1 MASTRLG
8 RLGALALASAALV
21 CCAPPEEPSNVPHS
35 EALLELDLT
44 EPLSEQGAAFL
55 SQRRPGLGEAVMEV
69 RELLDEPLAKGLFVR
84 IGPHAGHLSDV
95 DEWASV
101 FEAYKAQKK
110 PVHCHFDG
118 ADNAAYALAAH
129 CDRLSMT
136 PAGTLELVGLAAQV
150 VHGRALL
157 EMLGVEADLAQMG
170 KYKGASEPFTRD
182 HMSPELEE
190 SLKTLLGNLDQ
201 NFRAHLAHKL
211 KNHSPEA
218 IAKII
223 DEGPYSSQRARD
235 MQLVDA
241 VAYDDEARSK
251 AKAAA
256 GGRVVKRLFEQR
268 DEKISLRSV
277 LDALSGADTERR
289 IDRPHLGLVYL
300 NGEIIDAERDTAEQV
315 GGSSFVRAMRKMG
328 DEKDV
333 RAVVLR
339 IESPGGSA
347 LASDRMWHAVRRV
360 AKRKPVIVSM
370 GDVAASGGYYVA
382 SAGSHIFAT
391 PASIVGSIGVVGGKM
406 VVKKLADRVG
416 VTVDTLKQ
424 SKNAGWLSP
433 FQPFNQGERA
443 LFESMMRD
451 TYDRF
456 LARVSEGRRKPV
468 AELLPGAEG
477 RVMGGARAKQLGLVD
492 EVGTLGDALALARKK
507 ANLPKDA
514 PVQVWPDNND
524 PFRAISQVL
533 GVRAGLV
540 LPEALEP
547 VSRLPHSLTQGA
559 LVSVLAELREPVAVT
574 LPFALDIR

>member
-1 MASTRLG
+1 VTRFPLRWSG
-8 RLGALALASAALV
+8 LALASGLALS
-21 CCAPPEEPSNVPHS
+21 CAPPEEPSNVPHT

-55 SQRRPGLGEAVMEV
+55 SQRRPGLAEAVMQV
-69 RELLDEPLAKGLFVR
+69 RELVDEPLAKGLFVR
-84 IGPHAGHLSDV
+84 IGPHAGHLADV
-95 DEWASV
+95 DEWAGV
-101 FEAYKAQKK
+101 FEAYKAKKK

-118 ADNAAYALAAH
+118 ADNTAYALAAH

-136 PAGTLELVGLAAQV
+136 PAGTLELVGLGAQV

-157 EMLGVEADLAQMG
+157 EMLGVEADLLQMG

-190 SLKTLLGNLDQ
+190 SLKTLLSNLDAD
-201 NFRAHLAHKL
+201 FRAHLAFKL
-211 KNHSPEA
+211 KDRSPEA
-218 IAKII
+218 ITKVI
-223 DEGPYSSQRARD
+223 DNGPYSAGRARD
-235 MQLVDA
+235 AQLVDA
-241 VAYDDEARSK
+241 VAFDDEARAK

-268 DEKISLRSV
+268 EEKLTLRSL
-277 LDALSGADTERR
+277 LDALAGPDHARK
-289 IDRPHLGLVYL
+289 IDRPHLGIVFLH
-300 NGEIIDAERDTAEQV
+300 GEIVDGQHEGADQV
-315 GGSSFVRAMRKMG
+315 GGDAFVRAMRRMG
-328 DEKDV
+328 DESDV

-406 VVKKLADRVG
+406 VVKKLADKVG
-416 VTVDTLKQ
+416 VTVDSLKQ

-433 FQPFNQGERA
+433 FTPFNDGERA
-443 LFESMMRD
+443 LFEDMLRD
-451 TYDRF
+451 TYERF
-456 LARVSEGRRKPV
+456 LARVSEGRKKPV
-468 AELLPGAEG
+468 AELLAGAEG
-477 RVMGGARAKQLGLVD
+477 RVMGGARAKELGLVD

-514 PVQVWPDNND
+514 PVEVWPENDD
-524 PFRAISQVL
+524 PFRALSQVL

-540 LPEALEP
+540 LPEPLEP
-547 VSRLPHSLTQGA
+547 VGRLPHSLTQGA

-574 LPFALDIR
+574 LPFALEVR